1 MLIIVE
7 GAGEGGG
14 TKNEG
19 KKIAWHR
26 PRFVSIKTCVF
37 SHALVNTGRFF
48 FQYLTVGEKIGI
60 KFTAIEQDWF

>member
-48 FQYLTVGEKIGI
+48 SIFDCGGEY
-60 KFTAIEQDWF
+60 WN